1 MSYFLLLLV
10 VVLFVNMSGGSK
22 IIRQYCCVKK
32 GYILI
37 FLSLLMI
44 VGFRSMNV
52 GTDTIS
58 YVSEFLGESKG
69 NISGWGK
76 LFTEYSEPLYILL
89 LEFCKSITD
98 NYTIF
103 LTIFGIPITLGFA
116 IYIKRYSDDYMLSTL
131 LFILLGI
138 LGFCMAGMRQS
149 ISLGLSLFAY
159 QFVKDRKIIPFLL
172 CCIIAFGFHNSS
184 LVFLFIYP
192 ISYFKKIDYKWWI
205 LIFAAFVIGI
215 TKNSVVMRVASIFF
229 TQDRYNIY
237 GSSYTSSLN
246 YTMLIIQVGLLIFCY
261 INKSTVLE
269 DDENNAILYSMAFI
283 GIIFQCFTPILGEF
297 FRLSLFFSASF
308 CILVPK
314 VIYLLEDNRIRVLSY
329 FFISGV
335 SVFYIF
341 FGSSSIARIYVPF
354 WRMVL

>member
-1 MSYFLLLLV
+1 MIYFFLLLV
-10 VVLFVNMSGGSK
+10 VVLFVNISGGSK
-22 IIRQYCCVKK
+22 IIKQCCYIKN
-32 GYILI
+32 GYIVLFI
-37 FLSLLMI
+37 SLLII

-58 YVSEFLGESKG
+58 YVYDFLGESKG
-69 NISGWGK
+69 NIIELES
-76 LFTEYSEPLYILL
+76 LISEYSEPLYVLL
-89 LEFCKSITD
+89 LEFCKIITD

-103 LTIFGIPITLGFA
+103 LTIFGIPITLGFT
-116 IYIKRYSDDYMLSTL
+116 IYLKRYSDDYMLSTL

-159 QFVKDRKIIPFLL
+159 RFVKEHRIIPFLL

-192 ISYFKKIDYKWWI
+192 ISYLKKIDFKWWI
-205 LIFAAFVIGI
+205 IAFVAFVMGI
-215 TKNSVVMRVASIFF
+215 TKNSIVMKVASMFF

-237 GSSYTSSLN
+237 GNSYKSSLN
-246 YTMLIIQVGLLIFCY
+246 YTMLIIQIGLLIFCY
-261 INKSTVLE
+261 IHKRRVIE
-269 DDENNAILYSMAFI
+269 DDEDNAMLYSMAFI

-297 FRLSLFFSASF
+297 FRLSLFFSVAF

-314 VIYLLEDNRIRVLSY
+314 TIYLLNDERIRWVSY
-329 FFISGV
+329 WGISGI
-335 SVFYIF
+335 SLYYIF
-341 FGSSSIARIYVPF
+341 FGTSSIARTYAPF
-354 WRMVL
+354 WHIIL

>member
-1 MSYFLLLLV
+1 MCYFLLLLIII
-10 VVLFVNMSGGSK
+10 LFLNMSGGSK
-22 IIRQYCCVKK
+22 IVKQYCHTEK

-44 VGFRSMNV
+44 VGFRSMSV

-58 YVSEFLGESKG
+58 YVFEFLGESKG
-69 NISGWGK
+69 NINGLK
-76 LFTEYSEPLYILL
+76 NLLAEYSEPLYTLL
-89 LEFCKSITD
+89 MEFCKSITD

-103 LTIFGIPITLGFA
+103 LTIFAIPITLGFA
-116 IYIKRYSDDYMLSTL
+116 IYVKRYSDDYMLSTL

-159 QFVKDRKIIPFLL
+159 QFVKERKIIRFLL
-172 CCIIAFGFHNSS
+172 CCIIAFGFHNSA

-192 ISYFKKIDYKWWI
+192 ISYLKKIDFKWWI
-205 LIFAAFVIGI
+205 LTFTAFILGI
-215 TKNSVVMRVASIFF
+215 TKNSIVMRVASLFF

-237 GSSYTSSLN
+237 GNSYTSSLN
-246 YTMLIIQVGLLIFCY
+246 YTMLIIQVGLLIFCFMY
-261 INKSTVLE
+261 KRMVLE

-297 FRLSLFFSASF
+297 FRLSLFFSVSL

-314 VIYLLEDNRIRVLSY
+314 TIYLLNDERIRGLAY
-329 FFISGV
+329 FGIS
-335 SVFYIF
+335 SISLYYIF
-341 FGSSSIARIYVPF
+341 LGSSSIARTYSTF
-354 WRMVL
+354 WHIN